1 VLKKNHFHFSVDDV
15 FASLIEITDKNIPL
29 KNHWFFKQLYNLW
42 SKYQIKTSCNLFY
55 EGFVNGNRRSLVQVR
70 SIKDEIR
77 EGWLYF
83 GPHALNIGTPPYKQ
97 TNSNQIKTFDKIY
110 NEIDRFA
117 GTRHRCS
124 FLRLHYYSESYQLA
138 NYWKKNKI
146 KGIFTTDR
154 KVGCHTMPK
163 YIANEL
169 IKNGVAKYKE
179 TNLIR
184 TDFRIEFLSKK
195 KMINKKKI
203 INIFEEKL
211 KEKSFIIIYSHE
223 YELKKKINKHVT
235 LHCAS
240 VLTYKIKLKN
250 SKP

>member
-1 VLKKNHFHFSVDDV
+1 MLKKNHFHFSVDDV

-55 EGFVNGNRRSLVQVR
+55 EGFVNGNRRSLEQVR

-146 KGIFTTDR
+146 KGIF
-154 KVGCHTMPK
+154 
-163 YIANEL
+163 ANEL

-235 LHCAS
+235 LQCAS